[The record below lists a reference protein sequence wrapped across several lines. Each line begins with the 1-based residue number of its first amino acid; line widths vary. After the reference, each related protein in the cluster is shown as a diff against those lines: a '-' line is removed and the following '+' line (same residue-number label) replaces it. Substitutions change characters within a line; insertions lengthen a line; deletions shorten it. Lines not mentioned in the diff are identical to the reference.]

1 MKYGCI
7 RNIGFWMVD
16 MSASPCRGWWIK
28 EWKQSTFLC
37 RGKSWKLSI
46 LGKKGRL
53 IIFFSLLFYL
63 AEDLRLLTYTNFP
76 YSYIP
81 ELIRMENRRILLGFR
96 WYRLGANILIWAEH
110 VTARGA
116 RYSWDAST
124 VLLIH
129 IFEVPYIESHKE
141 RWNMKWI
148 CGSSS
153 EWLIWYSEA
162 ENVLYQSANFFSFM
176 KGGKLFRFYLC

>member
-1 MKYGCI
+1 MNKGEKAI
-7 RNIGFWMVD
+7 NISV
-16 MSASPCRGWWIK
+16 SR
-28 EWKQSTFLC
+28 E
-37 RGKSWKLSI
+37 KLETVNPW
-46 LGKKGRL
+46 KKGRL
-53 IIFFSLLFYL
+53 IIFSSLLFYL
-63 AEDLRLLTYTNFP
+63 AEDLRLLTYANFP
-76 YSYIP
+76 YSNIP

-96 WYRLGANILIWAEH
+96 WYRLCANILIRAEH

-116 RYSWDAST
+116 RYSRDAST

-129 IFEVPYIESHKE
+129 IFGVPYIESRKE

-162 ENVLYQSANFFSFM
+162 ENVPYQSANFFFHLW
-176 KGGKLFRFYLC
+176 KGGKLFRFYLR